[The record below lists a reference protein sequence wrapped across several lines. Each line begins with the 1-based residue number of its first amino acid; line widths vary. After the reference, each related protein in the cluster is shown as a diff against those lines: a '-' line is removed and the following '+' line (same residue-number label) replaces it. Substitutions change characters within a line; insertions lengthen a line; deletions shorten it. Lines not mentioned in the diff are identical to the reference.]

1 MHHDSVHLRQE
12 LTAILGNTTTSI
24 NNIIR
29 GQRNEQ
35 ARAASGQA
43 VILFT
48 ANADSARRSP
58 YYLLSMTLAF
68 SDLSIVGILG
78 LIVIAAVTIRGRMW
92 NKVHVLRSVGQMTD
106 QAIMEDALRNAMPQ
120 PAQQPAQP
128 TMECKLAELDRLRSS
143 ERISDGCG
151 SSEVMACG
159 VV

>member
-1 MHHDSVHLRQE
+1 
-12 LTAILGNTTTSI
+12 
-24 NNIIR
+24 
-29 GQRNEQ
+29 
-35 ARAASGQA
+35 
-43 VILFT
+43 
-48 ANADSARRSP
+48 
-58 YYLLSMTLAF
+58 MTLAF

>member
-1 MHHDSVHLRQE
+1 M
-12 LTAILGNTTTSI
+12 N
-24 NNIIR
+24 
-29 GQRNEQ
+29 
-35 ARAASGQA
+35 GQA

-58 YYLLSMTLAF
+58 YYLLIMTLAF

-128 TMECKLAELDRLRSS
+128 TMESKLAELDRLRSS
-143 ERISDGCG
+143 ERISDQEYAAARARIIG
-151 SSEVMACG
+151 SL
-159 VV
+159 